1 MTISINPIL
10 PVGVIG
16 LTGVLL
22 AGALV
27 YGSRVLRAKN
37 IPEHWI
43 AGLAVIRTL
52 AIILF
57 LACLLRPTLAF
68 MRTVTRG
75 PDLIVLLDTSRSM
88 AFTDPEAKANRFE
101 VVKSALQS
109 GPLAANYLDRF
120 TVHWFAFDRSARPVT
135 RRDLGNLTADGDA
148 TCYADSLSTA
158 WSFYQ
163 QGQDRENAAELRAC
177 RVLLA
182 SDGNDHGAG
191 NVIDVARDCGVPVD
205 TLAPPPAGEENL
217 AASVQI
223 AGVQSSRRVL
233 LGSESRFEVTV
244 RQNGAGQIPFVLT
257 LNEDNQ
263 TILKQ
268 EFSFPGHDTERSL
281 SFAYQPA
288 SVGIKKYTLR
298 VTPRDPAAAVK
309 PSPPAE
315 ISVKVESRHNEVLVL
330 DDAWRW
336 EFRFLCRTFEDD
348 PSFSFTGFFARG
360 PGIYLQFG
368 KPDRRVSLAG
378 FPQTRAELAWF
389 DTYVIGD
396 VTPSRWPK
404 ALAPALYNL
413 VTEEGKSLIVVASPN
428 IMKLAQVP
436 ELRELLPVEVNSQ
449 TAHPI
454 PGPVADR
461 VSLEGSASPIFFNP
475 PGAAAVQRWPNLP
488 PLDQIYPVVRKR
500 PAATVLLEAVG
511 QANDYGNLIIAAEHT
526 VGRGRVIFIATDTL
540 WKWQMNGPVDSEGNT
555 PYSAFWQQTLRALQP
570 ARLAS
575 GNANVWVQPDH
586 SQYTAGQTVTLKL
599 EVAAD
604 HPLMRPAVDI
614 TVTLPDSRKIPLLGR
629 ADPSNQNRFTADFEA
644 TMPGQYQIDAA
655 LTAEGRPLADAQTV
669 IDARRPE
676 PETADVRIDRTA
688 LLQIAAA
695 TGGQTLDSA
704 NSKTWPEV
712 SNKKI
717 TIRQTQVVDLWNN
730 LWLLLALT
738 VVLGLD
744 WLIRLMRGY
753 V

>member
-1 MTISINPIL
+1 MTITINPVL
-10 PVGVIG
+10 PAGGIV
-16 LTGVLL
+16 LTGILL
-22 AGALV
+22 AGCLA

-37 IPEHWI
+37 IPRRWI
-43 AGLAVIRTL
+43 AGLAVLRVL
-52 AIILF
+52 AIGLF
-57 LACLLRPTLAF
+57 LACLLRPTMAF
-68 MRTVTRG
+68 VRVVTRG

-88 AFTDPEAKANRFE
+88 SLVDTEAKASRIE
-101 VVKSALQS
+101 AVKSALQS
-109 GPLAANYLDRF
+109 GPLADDYLGRF
-120 TVHWFAFDRSARPVT
+120 TVHWFAFDRNARPIV
-135 RRDLGNLTADGDA
+135 RRELADLTAAGET
-148 TCYADSLSTA
+148 TCYADSLISA
-158 WSFYQ
+158 WSFYR
-163 QGQDRENAAELRAC
+163 QGHVREDAAEPLAC

-182 SDGNDHGAG
+182 SDGNDRG
-191 NVIDVARDCGVPVD
+191 ARDMVDAARDRGVPID
-205 TLAPPPAGEENL
+205 TLAPPTAGEERL
-217 AASVQI
+217 AASVRI

-233 LGSESRFEVTV
+233 LGSQSRFLVTV

-257 LNEDNQ
+257 LNEDGQ

-268 EFSFPGHDTERSL
+268 EFTFSGRDAECDLSL
-281 SFAYQPA
+281 AYQPA
-288 SVGIKKYTLR
+288 SVGIKKYVAR
-298 VTPRDPAAAVK
+298 VAPKDPAAAVK
-309 PSPPAE
+309 PSPPCE
-315 ISVKVESRHNEVLVL
+315 VSVKVESRRHEVLIL

-336 EFRFLCRTFEDD
+336 EFKFLRRIFEDD
-348 PSFSFTGFFARG
+348 PSFSFTAFLACG
-360 PGIYLQFG
+360 PGIYMQFG
-368 KPDRRVSLAG
+368 ESDRRVNLAG

-396 VTPSRWPK
+396 VTPARWPT
-404 ALAPALYNL
+404 AIAPALYHL
-413 VTEEGKSLIVVASPN
+413 VTEEGKSLIVIASPD

-436 ELRELLPVEVNSQ
+436 ELRALLPVEVNSQ

-461 VSLEGSASPIFFNP
+461 VSLEGSASPLFFSP
-475 PGAAAVQRWPNLP
+475 PGAAGVQRWPNLP

-500 PAATVLLEAVG
+500 PAATVLLEAVR

-526 VGRGRVIFIATDTL
+526 VGRGRVLFIATDTL
-540 WKWQMNGPVDSEGNT
+540 WKWQMNGTVDSEGNT

-570 ARLAS
+570 ARLAAGS
-575 GNANVWVQPDH
+575 ANLWVQTDR
-586 SQYTAGQTVTLKL
+586 SQYAAGQTVTLKL
-599 EVAAD
+599 RSESD
-604 HPLMRPAVDI
+604 LPLTRPAVDI

-629 ADPSNQNRFTADFEA
+629 ADPADQNRFAADFEA

-676 PETADVRIDRTA
+676 PETADVRIDRAA
-688 LLQIAAA
+688 LLQIASA
-695 TGGQTLDSA
+695 TGGQVLDSA
-704 NSKTWPEV
+704 SPRTWPEV

-717 TIRQTQVVDLWNN
+717 TVRQPQVVDLWNS